1 MPKPAA
7 TRGPHLAYRP
17 GLDGL
22 RAIAVAAVFLYHSRI
37 DWLPGGFLGVDL
49 FFVLSG
55 YLITSLLLVEWDA
68 GTRIDLR
75 RFWLRRA
82 RRLLPALVVVVLA
95 ALVLSAIFARGDL
108 ARTRGDAVSSLLYFT
123 NWHLIFANHSY
134 FVRMGNAVAAAALV
148 VARRRGAVLR
158 HLAVAAR
165 ARARADRP
173 QAAALRRRGG
183 HRRLDGAHVDSVLA
197 DRPVPRLL
205 RHRHARVPAA
215 DGDPAR
221 ARLAGDRAV
230 AASATAARIARSI
243 GARRHVL
250 LFRQMADFNPTLYRG
265 GDLAAAF
272 CFAVLIAAV
281 AHPGTGLGQALGVA
295 PLRWLGE
302 RSYGIYLWHW
312 PVVELM
318 RPGVD
323 IPWTGPG
330 VVVAQAAIVLSAA
343 TLSYRYVE
351 QPIRTGSL
359 QRRLAEYSRRI
370 RLEVVGAGAM
380 GLVAS
385 LAVLF
390 FIPHALNPVTGYV
403 SPPNAKAT
411 THHTQTTP
419 EPRPH
424 QVSRPTGHG
433 QKTKL
438 HPQPAGRILALG
450 DSVMLGCKRQLREAL
465 HHRVRVDATVGRQI
479 DDTIDELQRLRRH
492 HKLPKTVVIQVGNNG
507 PLWFDDLVRLRRA
520 LHGIPN
526 VVVINVRNSTSWQ
539 DESNHALVG
548 WLQGW
553 PTAHL
558 ADWYGK
564 LDEQDALRRH
574 APVPVCVLELRARGR
589 GHPALDLARR
599 HHRRSFGLRHGL
611 AELVEVCLL
620 VGRGEEVVRGV
631 HAPRVELVGVG
642 LGEAEVRGADLCVG
656 MQTVRAETT
665 CSICWR
671 SQASVAAENIA
682 FRSGTAQSGRGI
694 FRYGSP
700 SVALAPGWSRKPQVG
715 RFGFGLSNSQI
726 GKLESSPPSTT

>member
-55 YLITSLLLVEWDA
+55 YLITSLLLVEWDT

-108 ARTRGDAVSSLLYFT
+108 ARTRGDAVSSLLYYT

-134 FVRMGNAVAAAALV
+134 FVRMGNPSLLQHLWSLAVEEQFYVIWPLLLVPGLVLIGRRRLPFVVAVGIVASTALMWVLYSPTDPSRVYYGTDTRAFLLLMGILLALV
-148 VARRRGAVLR
+148 WPAIER
-158 HLAVAAR
+158 
-165 ARARADRP
+165 
-173 QAAALRRRGG
+173 LRRA
-183 HRRLDGAHVDSVLA
+183 L
-197 DRPVPRLL
+197 PLL
-205 RHRHARVPAA
+205 ELLGVSA
-215 DGDPAR
+215 
-221 ARLAGDRAV
+221 LV
-230 AASATAARIARSI
+230 AS
-243 GARRHVL
+243 VL
-250 LFRQMADFNPTLYRG
+250 LFRQMVDFNPTLYRG

-312 PVVELM
+312 PIVELM

-370 RLEVVGAGAM
+370 RLEVVGAAAIGI
-380 GLVAS
+380 VAS

-403 SPPNAKAT
+403 NPPNAKAT
-411 THHTQTTP
+411 THHTQTTT

-424 QVSRPTGHG
+424 HVSPPTGHR

-465 HHRVRVDATVGRQI
+465 HHRVRIDATVGRQI

-492 HKLPKTVVIQVGNNG
+492 HKLPKTVVLQVGNNG
-507 PLWFDDLVRLRRA
+507 PLWFGDLVRLRRA
-520 LHGIPN
+520 LHGIAN
-526 VVVINVRNSTSWQ
+526 VVVVNVRNSTSWQ

-553 PTAHL
+553 QTAHL
-558 ADWYGK
+558 ADWYGSSTNK
-564 LDEQDALRRH
+564 MLSDGTHPFPAACWNYARLIENTLR
-574 APVPVCVLELRARGR
+574 
-589 GHPALDLARR
+589 
-599 HHRRSFGLRHGL
+599 
-611 AELVEVCLL
+611 
-620 VGRGEEVVRGV
+620 
-631 HAPRVELVGVG
+631 
-642 LGEAEVRGADLCVG
+642 
-656 MQTVRAETT
+656 
-665 CSICWR
+665 
-671 SQASVAAENIA
+671 
-682 FRSGTAQSGRGI
+682 
-694 FRYGSP
+694 
-700 SVALAPGWSRKPQVG
+700 
-715 RFGFGLSNSQI
+715 
-726 GKLESSPPSTT
+726 ST

>member
-82 RRLLPALVVVVLA
+82 KRLLPALVVVVLA
-95 ALVLSAIFARGDL
+95 ALVLAAIFARGDL
-108 ARTRGDAVSSLLYFT
+108 ARTRGDAVSSLLYYT

-134 FVRMGNAVAAAALV
+134 FVRMGNPSLLQHLWSLAVEEQFYVIWPLLLVPGLVLIGRRRLPFVVAGGIVASTALMWILYSPTDPSRVYYGTDTRAFLLLMGILLALV
-148 VARRRGAVLR
+148 WPAIER
-158 HLAVAAR
+158 
-165 ARARADRP
+165 
-173 QAAALRRRGG
+173 LRRA
-183 HRRLDGAHVDSVLA
+183 L
-197 DRPVPRLL
+197 PLL
-205 RHRHARVPAA
+205 ELLGVSA
-215 DGDPAR
+215 
-221 ARLAGDRAV
+221 LV
-230 AASATAARIARSI
+230 AS
-243 GARRHVL
+243 VL
-250 LFRQMADFNPTLYRG
+250 LFRQMVDFNPTLYRG

-330 VVVAQAAIVLSAA
+330 VVVAQAAIVLTAA
-343 TLSYRYVE
+343 ALSYRYVE

-359 QRRLAEYSRRI
+359 QRRLAAHSRRI
-370 RLEVVGAGAM
+370 RLEVVGGTAM
-380 GLVAS
+380 GLVAA

-390 FIPHALNPVTGYV
+390 FIPHALNPVAGYV
-403 SPPNAKAT
+403 TPPKAKAT
-411 THHTQTTP
+411 THPAQTTT

-424 QVSRPTGHG
+424 QVSRPTGHE
-433 QKTKL
+433 QNPKL
-438 HPQPAGRILALG
+438 HPQPPGRILALG
-450 DSVMLGCKRQLREAL
+450 DSVMLGCARELREAL

-479 DDTIDELQRLRRH
+479 ADTIDELQRLRRH
-492 HKLPKTVVIQVGNNG
+492 HRLPKTIVIQVGNNG
-507 PLWFDDLVRLRRA
+507 PLWYDDLVRLRHA
-520 LHGIPN
+520 LHGIRD
-526 VVVINVRNSTSWQ
+526 VVVVNVRNSTSWQ
-539 DESNHALVG
+539 DESNHALLG

-558 ADWYGK
+558 ADWYGSSTNK
-564 LDEQDALRRH
+564 MLSDGTHPLPYACWNYARVIENTLR
-574 APVPVCVLELRARGR
+574 
-589 GHPALDLARR
+589 
-599 HHRRSFGLRHGL
+599 
-611 AELVEVCLL
+611 
-620 VGRGEEVVRGV
+620 
-631 HAPRVELVGVG
+631 
-642 LGEAEVRGADLCVG
+642 
-656 MQTVRAETT
+656 
-665 CSICWR
+665 
-671 SQASVAAENIA
+671 
-682 FRSGTAQSGRGI
+682 
-694 FRYGSP
+694 
-700 SVALAPGWSRKPQVG
+700 
-715 RFGFGLSNSQI
+715 
-726 GKLESSPPSTT
+726 ST